1 MGTNVAQQITDALKL
16 KEVMEFYG
24 IKFNSR
30 GFASCPFHNE
40 KTPSLSIKK
49 EHYKCFGCG
58 AYGGII
64 DFVMNYF
71 GLPFM
76 QAVMK
81 LNSDFHIG
89 LAEDKPDYRTRR
101 RMAEEAKINAAYEKY
116 RDELHQ
122 NYLTLC
128 QVHAIL
134 FRRLCDGETW
144 LEDIT
149 DRLRT
154 LLETFDDEEAR
165 AWETILKSTQE
176 KNS

>member
-1 MGTNVAQQITDALKL
+1 MPT
-16 KEVMEFYG
+16 
-24 IKFNSR
+24 IKSFLTVTYYRLRQWTVEPIACLLYTSFNSR

-71 GLPFM
+71 GLPFI

-81 LNSDFHIG
+81 INSDFHLG
-89 LAEDKPDYRTRR
+89 LTKDKPDYRTRR
-101 RMAEEAKINAAYEKY
+101 QMAEEAKINAAYEKY

-154 LLETFDDEEAR
+154 LLETFDDGQ
-165 AWETILKSTQE
+165 IHLMPLY
-176 KNS
+176 